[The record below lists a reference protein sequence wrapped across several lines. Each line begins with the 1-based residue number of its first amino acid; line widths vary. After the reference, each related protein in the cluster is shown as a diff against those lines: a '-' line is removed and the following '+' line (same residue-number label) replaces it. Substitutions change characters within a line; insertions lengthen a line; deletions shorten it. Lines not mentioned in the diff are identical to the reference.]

1 MENSMDRGAWWS
13 TVHGVTKNQTQ
24 LNTQHTHTG
33 NFAGDDRVSN
43 TQSQPKQTCSQ
54 EGKAKFLI
62 LYFIV
67 Y

>member
-43 TQSQPKQTCSQ
+43 TQSQP
-54 EGKAKFLI
+54 
-62 LYFIV
+62 
-67 Y
+67 